1 MAGADRDRPG
11 PMQAA
16 QRAMRPPLPKRFYKT
31 VSVGE
36 EGGAFTVLLDGKA
49 MRTPAKRLFA
59 LPVRALAEI
68 AAREW
73 DAQQSEIDPGTMPMT
88 RLANLAI
95 DRIAETAS
103 ETAQEVKR
111 YAASDLV
118 LYRAGEPEG
127 LVEEQAKHWDPVL
140 RWADEALDAHFV
152 LASGVNFVSQ
162 PDSSLQT
169 VAKAVDA
176 FAPPFALA
184 ALASVTQLTGSAL
197 IALMLGHGK
206 IAPVAAWN
214 AAHVDD
220 DWNARTWGEDRE
232 ATAKRALRLAE
243 FEAAA
248 RMLSCTRA
256 E

>member
-1 MAGADRDRPG
+1 MSGRPEG

-16 QRAMRPPLPKRFYKT
+16 QRAMRPPLPKRFYQS

-36 EGGAFTVLLDGKA
+36 EGGAFTVMLDGKT

-73 DAQQSEIDPGTMPMT
+73 DAQQNEIDPGTMPMT

-95 DRIAETAS
+95 DRIAEMAG

-118 LYRAGEPEG
+118 LYRAEEPEG
-127 LVEEQAKHWDPVL
+127 LVTEQAQHWDPVL
-140 RWADEALDAHFV
+140 RWANEALDANFV
-152 LASGVNFVSQ
+152 LASGVNFVTQ
-162 PDSSLQT
+162 PDAALQA
-169 VAKAVDA
+169 VAKAIDG

-197 IALMLGHGK
+197 IALMLAHGK

-214 AAHVDD
+214 AAHVDE
-220 DWNARTWGEDRE
+220 DWNARTWGEDKE
-232 ATAKRALRLAE
+232 AAAKRALRLAE

-248 RMLSCTRA
+248 RMLLLTRA
-256 E
+256 G

>member
-1 MAGADRDRPG
+1 
-11 PMQAA
+11 MQAA
-16 QRAMRPPLPKRFYKT
+16 QRAMRPPLPKRFYQS

-36 EGGAFTVLLDGKA
+36 EGGAFAVLLDGKT

-68 AAREW
+68 VAREW
-73 DAQQSEIDPGTMPMT
+73 NAQQDEIDPGTMPMT

-95 DRIAETAS
+95 DRIAETS
-103 ETAQEVKR
+103 GETAQEVKR

-118 LYRAGEPEG
+118 LYRADEPEG
-127 LVEEQAKHWDPVL
+127 LVAEQTRHWDPVL
-140 RWADEALDAHFV
+140 RWANEALDANFV
-152 LASGVNFVSQ
+152 LASGVNFVMQ
-162 PDSSLQT
+162 PDAALQAI
-169 VAKAVDA
+169 AKAVDS

-206 IAPVAAWN
+206 IEPVAAWN
-214 AAHVDD
+214 AAYVDE
-220 DWNARTWGEDRE
+220 DWNARTWGEDKE
-232 ATAKRALRLAE
+232 AAAKRALRLAE

-248 RMLSCTRA
+248 WMLLLTRA